1 MGEPGAEAVDKIAQ
15 RVVAFEQIF
24 VIILDV
30 IGQLAHERRVDLLE
44 PAQGI
49 TTGIKHVVV
58 ADLPPFQLGALPGPL
73 FAANLH
79 CFARQ
84 IELLPL
90 HFQQAAGASRASGFE
105 D

>member
-1 MGEPGAEAVDKIAQ
+1 MGESGTEAVDEIAQ
-15 RVVAFEQIF
+15 REVAFEEIF

-30 IGQLAHERRVDLLE
+30 IGQLAHERCVDLLE

-49 TTGIKHVVV
+49 TAGIEHVVV

-73 FAANLH
+73 FAANLDR
-79 CFARQ
+79 FAR
-84 IELLPL
+84 ERVAAAALPAI
-90 HFQQAAGASRASGFE
+90 AAASRASGFE